1 MRAITFKTLSLAS
14 HVTLAGCGAAP
25 QTQPRTNSLVSNV
38 GASNIEF
45 YDMSK
50 GGSAGLVYPLLK
62 VEQVLSKI
70 DSLGGPQKQFETD
83 QAFAARMSGLGS
95 FTTCTGIFKSQVKFS
110 AATGDAEF
118 SYLLLGVSD
127 WSDVKNNRSAL
138 EIYPSTMIGRKMTEL
153 GKSEGQ
159 NAYGAKAIVTTTQLD
174 NLYVVMNPVPL
185 ARRYEYSTP
194 KLVGHAKQG
203 LLDDLVAGK
212 KVEMCFEATPIQ
224 PYVRY
229 TFGGKQPTIA
239 DPTATV
245 ATSRNVRIA
254 VNRYYIKGEKPQS
267 AYVDDLR
274 FSAK

>member
-14 HVTLAGCGAAP
+14 LITLAGCIAAP
-25 QTQPRTNSLVSNV
+25 QTQPRTNLLVSNV
-38 GASNIEF
+38 GSSNTES
-45 YDMSK
+45 YDMAK
-50 GGSAGLVYPLLK
+50 GGSPGHVYPLLS

-70 DSLGGPQKQFETD
+70 DRLGGPQKEFETD
-83 QAFAARMSGLGS
+83 LAFEDRMSGLGS
-95 FTTCTGIFKSQVKFS
+95 FTTCSEITKSQVRFN

-118 SYLLLGVSD
+118 SYLLLGVTD
-127 WSDVKNNRSAL
+127 WSDVKSNHSAP
-138 EIYPSTMIGRKMTEL
+138 EFYPSTMIGRKMTEL

-159 NAYGAKAIVTTTQLD
+159 NAYGAKVTVTTTQLD
-174 NLYVVMNPVPL
+174 NLFVVMNPVTL
-185 ARRYEYSTP
+185 ARKYEYSSP

-212 KVEMCFEATPIQ
+212 KVEMCFEATPIK

-229 TFGGKQPTIA
+229 SYGGKKATIT
-239 DPTATV
+239 DPTATI